1 MKFNPLIIIFFLFW
15 CRNISGQNLLVTKVQ
30 ADFSSDGKVTIKY
43 RVLNIVE
50 GDSVILNIYG
60 KNRKEIVPVTLQGD
74 IGKINHK
81 LYDGE
86 IIWDVLKDQPL
97 LDEDL
102 QFVIVIYR
110 HPPPVT
116 DIIKP
121 QQIGGGTS
129 NTLISMIAPGVGN
142 IFVQPNKKVGL
153 RPFVTVAFYGLL
165 INGIIM
171 KTRSDK
177 EYDKYLGSQKASI
190 GNPYYEN
197 ANQYHHQY
205 LVSTRLA
212 AGIWAIDVLCT
223 FLKGTKNLKRK
234 EEQKRNH
241 FTINSQMNIPT
252 LKFNYSF

>member
-1 MKFNPLIIIFFLFW
+1 MKFNLFIILALLF
-15 CRNISGQNLLVTKVQ
+15 CYKDISGQNLLVNTVK

-43 RVLNIVE
+43 RVLNILE
-50 GDSVILNIYG
+50 GDSVILNVFG
-60 KNRKEIVPVTLQGD
+60 KNKKEIVPVTVQGD

-81 LYDGE
+81 FYDGE
-86 IIWDVLKDQPL
+86 ITWDVLKDQPL
-97 LDEDL
+97 LDEDV

-110 HPPPVT
+110 YSPLVT
-116 DIIKP
+116 KIIKP
-121 QQIGGGTS
+121 QQIGGGSS

-165 INGIIM
+165 INGIVM
-171 KTRSDK
+171 KTRANT
-177 EYDKYLGSQKASI
+177 EYDKYLASQKANI
-190 GNPYYEN
+190 GNPYFEN

-223 FLKGTKNLKRK
+223 FLKGSKNLKRK
-234 EEQKRNH
+234 EEEKRNH
-241 FTINSQMNIPT
+241 FSINSQMNVPT